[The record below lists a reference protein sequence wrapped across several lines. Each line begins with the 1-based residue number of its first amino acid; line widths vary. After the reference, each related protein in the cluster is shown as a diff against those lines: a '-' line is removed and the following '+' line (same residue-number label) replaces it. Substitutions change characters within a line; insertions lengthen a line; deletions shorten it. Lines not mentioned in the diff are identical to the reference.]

1 MMTAPDESV
10 IRPEMVAL
18 SVWAPQTQE
27 TDKIT
32 PNPNAAVNK
41 HDTSFGERM

>member
-18 SVWAPQTQE
+18 SVCALQTQE
-27 TDKIT
+27 TNKIT
-32 PNPNAAVNK
+32 ANPNAAVNQ
-41 HDTSFGERM
+41 HDTTFGERM